1 MLAEM
6 RIQGLG
12 VIDDATLELDP
23 GLTVLTGETGAGKT
37 MVVTGLTLLGGG
49 RAEASRVADGARR
62 AVVEG
67 RFSAEPAAVAV
78 ADEVGAEPDDDGTLI
93 AVRTVGADGRSR
105 AHLGGRSVPVGVLG
119 RLAEAT
125 LAVHGQNDQLRLLRP
140 AEQRAL
146 LDRFAG
152 ETVAEPLARYR
163 AVRAEWMRISAELVE
178 RRDGAR
184 RLAQEADLLR
194 HGLTEITAVD
204 PQPGE
209 DVELVAHARRL
220 AEADDLR
227 AVASAAQAALVGAE
241 DVPDVPAALALIGE
255 ARHRLAAAGDA
266 ELSALDARLDGGV
279 GAARR
284 RRRGAHRLP
293 RPARRRS
300 RAARVRAVAAGR
312 AEGAHP
318 QVRRRRRRRA
328 GVGRPPRGSAWVRW
342 TSPTRP
348 SPRLTARRDGLAVE
362 LAEHAAA
369 VTAARTKAA
378 GRLAA
383 DTTAEL
389 AGLAM
394 ADARLLVAVTQ
405 RVAGAGAAEAVRV
418 GRRELVAGADGVD
431 EVELRLVAHAGASP
445 QPLHKGASGG
455 ELSRVM
461 LALEV
466 ALAGADP
473 VPTMVFDEVDAGVG
487 GRAAVEIGRRLAR
500 LASRHQVIVVTH
512 LPQVAAYA
520 DRHLVVDKSRH
531 DGGKARSRVR
541 TLAEDERIVELARM
555 LAGLDD
561 TDTGRAHAEEL
572 LEAARS
578 HRAADR
584 TPTPA
589 ASPPTPAA
597 GESPFSRRRV
607 PASTTVGRVST
618 ALSPR
623 SRCESV
629 FPPRGPCPG
638 IRGEPGWPVAR
649 RRTIAQ
655 LAVWR
660 CTTHRRQN
668 GDSPS

>member
-152 ETVAEPLARYR
+152 ETVAEPLGRYR
-163 AVRAEWMRISAELVE
+163 AVRSEWMRISAELVE

-184 RLAQEADLLR
+184 KLAQEADLLR

-220 AEADDLR
+220 AEADELR

-266 ELSALDARLDGGV
+266 ELSALDARLTEALALLGDV
-279 GAARR
+279 GAELT
-284 RRRGAHRLP
+284 GYLDRLDADP
-293 RPARRRS
+293 ERLASVLS
-300 RAARVRAVAAGR
+300 RQAELKALTRKYAADVDGVLAWAAAARERLGSLDVSDEALAG
-312 AEGAHP
+312 
-318 QVRRRRRRRA
+318 
-328 GVGRPPRGSAWVRW
+328 
-342 TSPTRP
+342 
-348 SPRLTARRDGLAVE
+348 LTARRDRLAVE

-418 GRRELVAGADGVD
+418 GRRELVAGAEGVD

-445 QPLHKGASGG
+445 QPLHKGTSGG

-584 TPTPA
+584 TPT
-589 ASPPTPAA
+589 
-597 GESPFSRRRV
+597 RRR
-607 PASTTVGRVST
+607 
-618 ALSPR
+618 
-623 SRCESV
+623 
-629 FPPRGPCPG
+629 
-638 IRGEPGWPVAR
+638 
-649 RRTIAQ
+649 
-655 LAVWR
+655 
-660 CTTHRRQN
+660 
-668 GDSPS
+668 